1 MRRSTV
7 LSHPFQLVFHV
18 PTIKYRS
25 DEQGSSMVG
34 AAGTKGEINE
44 MNKMSFSRV
53 RDETEKGT
61 GL

>member
-25 DEQGSSMVG
+25 DAEGSSMVG
-34 AAGTKGEINE
+34 AVRTNE
-44 MNKMSFSRV
+44 MNEMSFSRV